1 MVWVGVGGIMN
12 RRRKFVPPNQA
23 IIVLQSQKTQLTIM
37 VKLTMAAEASVSSS
51 LSHCLNI

>member
-1 MVWVGVGGIMN
+1 VVWVGVGGIMN